1 MPVLGQ
7 TRNTLHFLLIQNQQ
21 QKDVVGYFPF
31 ALDSMSAGGPEAK
44 SGFAGFAFCENRYR

>member
-1 MPVLGQ
+1 MPVLGEAG
-7 TRNTLHFLLIQNQQ
+7 NTLHFLLIQNQQ